1 MHRVE
6 RWIFAPE
13 DARRLAGVRIG
24 LCLLLAYRL
33 SAHDYDAL
41 AARHVRFL
49 PHFYM
54 DVFAHMPSPDLAS
67 ALQALGIAAA
77 LAAGLGVAL
86 RITLPVAFVCG
97 LVLNGMLNSAGRV
110 MVRDALLMLCL
121 AIVVA
126 AGRAAGEV
134 WAVRAPNRET
144 FGGYDVDHGR
154 PVLTAVLF

>member
-1 MHRVE
+1 VHRVE

-77 LAAGLGVAL
+77 LVAGLGLAL
-86 RITLPVAFVCG
+86 RITLPIALACG
-97 LVLNGMLNSAGRV
+97 LILNGMLNSTGRV

-121 AIVVA
+121 AVIIP
-126 AGRAAGEV
+126 AGR
-134 WAVRAPNRET
+134 RR
-144 FGGYDVDHGR
+144 
-154 PVLTAVLF
+154 

>member
-1 MHRVE
+1 MRRVE

-33 SAHDYDAL
+33 AAHDYDVF
-41 AARHVRFL
+41 AARHVPFL

-54 DVFAHMPSPDLAS
+54 DVFARMPSPDLAS

-77 LAAGLGVAL
+77 LAAGIGLAL
-86 RITLPVAFVCG
+86 RITLPVAFGCG
-97 LVLNGMLNSAGRV
+97 LILNGMLNSTGRV

-121 AIVVA
+121 AVIVA
-126 AGRAAGEV
+126 ANHQVAE
-134 WAVRAPNRET
+134 P
-144 FGGYDVDHGR
+144 Y
-154 PVLTAVLF
+154 LFEFDQILRRLRIFW